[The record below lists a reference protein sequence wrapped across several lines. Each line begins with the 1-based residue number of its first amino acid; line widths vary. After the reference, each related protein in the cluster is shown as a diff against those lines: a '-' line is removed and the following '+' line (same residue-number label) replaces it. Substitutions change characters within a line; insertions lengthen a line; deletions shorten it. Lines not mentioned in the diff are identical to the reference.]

1 MESVENAES
10 EELVELIVSLLVKEQ
25 MSEEDVIDRLVSD
38 GLDRSVAEEWVWTL
52 SIQIGEH
59 RKKQGRNQML
69 EGAAWAI
76 GGTVAT
82 LAEIGYIFWGAILYG
97 VIKFIQGAVKA

>member
-1 MESVENAES
+1 MESNES
-10 EELVELIVSLLVKEQ
+10 PEKEALIEQIVTLLVKEQ
-25 MSEEDVIDRLVSD
+25 MTEEDVIDQLVAD
-38 GLDRSVAEEWVWTL
+38 GLDRTEAETWVGAL
-52 SIQIGEH
+52 SLQIAEH

>member
-1 MESVENAES
+1 MESNENPEAEA
-10 EELVELIVSLLVKEQ
+10 LIEQIVTLLVKEQ
-25 MSEEDVIDRLVSD
+25 MTEEDVIDQLVAD
-38 GLDRSVAEEWVWTL
+38 GLDRTEAETWVRAL
-52 SIQIGEH
+52 SLQIAEH

-76 GGTVAT
+76 GGTAAT